1 MTFLFLDDLG
11 APLIRACTSLL
22 EMCLFPK
29 KVKTDLIGW
38 SLVSV
43 GSAVCTR
50 LGALVGKKGIFK
62 LAQPGSW

>member
-1 MTFLFLDDLG
+1 MTFLLVDDLG
-11 APLIRACTSLL
+11 ALLIRACTSLL

-38 SLVSV
+38 SLVRG
-43 GSAVCTR
+43 GSAACTR
-50 LGALVGKKGIFK
+50 LGALVGQKGIFK